1 VLYLAVFAVPLL
13 LALLLTPLVGRVA
26 QRFGFLDYPR
36 EPRHLHETPTPKL
49 GGVALFLPFLIA
61 VGLSLILLP
70 LTLEARPDLP
80 HELRRLAGV
89 IVGSLVVLLVGIY
102 DDKRELSHW
111 PQLLAQFLAAGVAIY
126 SGIVIYE
133 IASPFGGLVR
143 FPFWFAIA
151 FTLFWLLGM
160 MNTVNWLDGL
170 DGLAAGITV
179 IASLIFF
186 AHSNR
191 LGQVSIALLPLALAG
206 CTLGFLP
213 YNFYPARVF
222 MGTSGALFL
231 GFALGTLSIIGG
243 AKAATALL
251 VLGIPILDVA
261 WQIVNR
267 LRERRSPFRGD
278 RGHLHHR
285 LLDIG
290 ISHRR
295 VVLFFYL
302 LSASF
307 GGLALLLPPGLY
319 KLYALLAL
327 GVVATTVLFLAARE
341 SQPPY

>member
-1 VLYLAVFAVPLL
+1 MLYLAVFAVPLL
-13 LALLLTPLVGRVA
+13 LALLLTPLAERVA
-26 QRFGFLDYPR
+26 RRFGFLDYPR
-36 EPRHLHETPTPKL
+36 EPRHLHRGPTPKL
-49 GGVALFLPFLIA
+49 GGMALFLPFLVA

-70 LTLEARPDLP
+70 PTPQARPDYP
-80 HELRRLAGV
+80 YELWRLGGV
-89 IVGSLVVLLVGIY
+89 VAGSLIVFLVGAY
-102 DDKRELSHW
+102 DDKRELSPA
-111 PQLLAQFLAAGVAIY
+111 PQLLAQFLAAAVAIY
-126 SGIVIYE
+126 SGIVIHE
-133 IASPFGGLVR
+133 IASPFGGLLR
-143 FPFWFAIA
+143 FPPWFAIV
-151 FTLFWLLGM
+151 FTLFWIMGM

-170 DGLAAGITV
+170 DGLAAGVTV
-179 IASLIFF
+179 IASLVFF

-206 CTLGFLP
+206 CALGFLP

-222 MGTSGALFL
+222 MGTSGSLFL

-251 VLGIPILDVA
+251 VLGVPILDVA

-267 LRERRSPFRGD
+267 LRRRRSPFRGD

-285 LLDIG
+285 LVDMG

-295 VVLFFYL
+295 VLLLFYL
-302 LSASF
+302 LCASF

-327 GVVATTVLFLAARE
+327 GIVAVTVLFLAARE
-341 SQPPY
+341 GQPRR

>member
-13 LALLLTPLVGRVA
+13 LAFFLTPLVERLA
-26 QRFGFLDYPR
+26 RRWGFVDYPR
-36 EPRHLHETPTPKL
+36 EPRHLHEAPTPKL
-49 GGVALFLPFLIA
+49 GGVALFVPFLIA
-61 VGLSLILLP
+61 VGLSLILYP
-70 LTLEARPDLP
+70 PSVQPEPDLSEP
-80 HELRRLAGV
+80 LRLAGL
-89 IVGSLVVLLVGIY
+89 IIGSLIVFLVGVY
-102 DDKRELSHW
+102 DDKRELSPW
-111 PQLLAQFLAAGVAIY
+111 PQLAVQFVAAGVAIY
-126 SGIVIYE
+126 SGIVIHE
-133 IASPFGGLVR
+133 IASPFGGLVT
-143 FPFWFAIA
+143 FPPWFAIA
-151 FTLFWLLGM
+151 FTLFWIMGM
-160 MNTVNWLDGL
+160 MNTINWLDGL

-213 YNFYPARVF
+213 YNFYPARLF

-267 LRERRSPFRGD
+267 LRQRRSPLRGD

-285 LLDIG
+285 LLDMG
-290 ISHRR
+290 ISRRR
-295 VVLFFYL
+295 VVLLFYL
-302 LSASF
+302 LCASF

-319 KLYALLAL
+319 KLYALLVL
-327 GVVATTVLFLAARE
+327 GVVAATVLFLASRE
-341 SQPPY
+341 V

>member
-13 LALLLTPLVGRVA
+13 LAFLLTPLVERMA
-26 QRFGFLDYPR
+26 RRLGFVDYPR
-36 EPRHLHETPTPKL
+36 EPRRLHEAPTPKL
-49 GGVALFLPFLIA
+49 GGIALLIPFLVA
-61 VGLSLILLP
+61 VGLSLILYPPSVQPEPDPSEP
-70 LTLEARPDLP
+70 L
-80 HELRRLAGV
+80 RLAGL
-89 IVGSLVVLLVGIY
+89 IIGSLLVFLMGVY
-102 DDKRELSHW
+102 DEKQELSAW
-111 PQLLAQFLAAGVAIY
+111 PQLAVQFVAACVAVT
-126 SGIVIYE
+126 SGILIKD
-133 IASPFGGLVR
+133 IASPFGGLVT
-143 FPFWFAIA
+143 FPPWFAIA
-151 FTLFWLLGM
+151 FTLFWLVGM

-191 LGQVSIALLPLALAG
+191 LGQASIALLPLALAG
-206 CTLGFLP
+206 CALGFLP

-222 MGTSGALFL
+222 MGTSGAVFL

-267 LRERRSPFRGD
+267 LRQRRSPFLGD

-285 LLDIG
+285 LLDMG

-295 VVLFFYL
+295 VVLLFYL
-302 LSASF
+302 LCASF

-319 KLYALLAL
+319 KLYALFTL
-327 GVVATTVLFLAARE
+327 GAVAATVLFFAARE
-341 SQPPY
+341 SQSPD

>member
-1 VLYLAVFAVPLL
+1 MLYLAVFSLPLL
-13 LALLLTPLVGRVA
+13 LALLLTPLVGHLAR
-26 QRFGFLDYPR
+26 RWGFVDYPR
-36 EPRHLHETPTPKL
+36 EPRHLHRGPTPKL
-49 GGVALFLPFLIA
+49 GGIALFLPFLVS
-61 VGLSLILLP
+61 VGLSLTLLP
-70 LTLEARPDLP
+70 PTPHFRPDYP
-80 HELRRLAGV
+80 YELWRLGGV
-89 IVGSLVVLLVGIY
+89 VAGSLIVFLIGVY
-102 DDKRELSHW
+102 DDKRELSPW

-126 SGIVIYE
+126 SGIIIYE

-170 DGLAAGITV
+170 DGLATGITV

-191 LGQVSIALLPLALAG
+191 LGQVSIALLPLGLAG
-206 CTLGFLP
+206 CALGFLP

-267 LRERRSPFRGD
+267 LREHRSPFRGD

-285 LLDIG
+285 LVDMG

-302 LSASF
+302 LCASF

-319 KLYALLAL
+319 KLYALFAL
-327 GVVATTVLFLAARE
+327 GVVAATVLFLAARE
-341 SQPPY
+341 SQPLD

>member
-1 VLYLAVFAVPLL
+1 
-13 LALLLTPLVGRVA
+13 
-26 QRFGFLDYPR
+26 
-36 EPRHLHETPTPKL
+36 LHEAPTPKL
-49 GGVALFLPFLIA
+49 GGVALFVPFLIA
-61 VGLSLILLP
+61 VGLSLILYP
-70 LTLEARPDLP
+70 PSVQPEPDLSEP
-80 HELRRLAGV
+80 LRLAGL
-89 IVGSLVVLLVGIY
+89 IIGSLIVFLVGVY
-102 DDKRELSHW
+102 DDKRELSPW
-111 PQLLAQFLAAGVAIY
+111 PQLAVQFVAAGVAIY
-126 SGIVIYE
+126 SGIVIHE
-133 IASPFGGLVR
+133 IASPFGGLVT
-143 FPFWFAIA
+143 FPPWFAIA
-151 FTLFWLLGM
+151 FTLFWIMGM
-160 MNTVNWLDGL
+160 MNTINWLDGL

-213 YNFYPARVF
+213 YNFYPARLF

-267 LRERRSPFRGD
+267 LRQRRSPLRGD

-285 LLDIG
+285 LLDMG
-290 ISHRR
+290 ISRRR
-295 VVLFFYL
+295 VVLLFYL
-302 LSASF
+302 LCASF

-319 KLYALLAL
+319 KLYALLVL
-327 GVVATTVLFLAARE
+327 GVVAATVLFLASRE
-341 SQPPY
+341 V

>member
-1 VLYLAVFAVPLL
+1 MLYLAVFAVPLV
-13 LALLLTPLVGRVA
+13 LAFFLTPLVGRLA
-26 QRFGFLDYPR
+26 RRWRFVDYPR
-36 EPRHLHETPTPKL
+36 EPRRLHEAPTPKL
-49 GGVALFLPFLIA
+49 GGIALLTPFLIA

-89 IVGSLVVLLVGIY
+89 IVGSLIVFLVGIY
-102 DDKRELSHW
+102 DDKRELSPW
-111 PQLLAQFLAAGVAIY
+111 PQLLAQFMAAGVAIY

-133 IASPFGGLVR
+133 ISSPFGGPIH
-143 FPFWFAIA
+143 FPAWFAVA
-151 FTLFWLLGM
+151 FTIFWLMGM

-186 AHSNR
+186 VHSNR

-206 CTLGFLP
+206 CALGFLP

-267 LRERRSPFRGD
+267 LRQRRSPFLGD

-285 LLDIG
+285 LLDMG
-290 ISHRR
+290 VSHRR
-295 VVLFFYL
+295 VVLLFYL
-302 LSASF
+302 LCASF

-319 KLYALLAL
+319 KLYALFAL
-327 GVVATTVLFLAARE
+327 GVVAVTVLFLAAQE
-341 SQPPY
+341 SQLPD

>member
-1 VLYLAVFAVPLL
+1 MTVLYLAVFAVPLL
-13 LALLLTPLVGRVA
+13 LAFFLTPLVERLA
-26 QRFGFLDYPR
+26 RRWGFVDYPR
-36 EPRHLHETPTPKL
+36 EPRHLHEAPTPKL
-49 GGVALFLPFLIA
+49 GGVALFVPFLIA
-61 VGLSLILLP
+61 VGLSLILYP
-70 LTLEARPDLP
+70 PSVQPEPDLSEP
-80 HELRRLAGV
+80 LRLAGL
-89 IVGSLVVLLVGIY
+89 IIGSLIVFLVGVY
-102 DDKRELSHW
+102 DDKRELSPW
-111 PQLLAQFLAAGVAIY
+111 PQLAVQFVAAGVAIY
-126 SGIVIYE
+126 SGIVIHE
-133 IASPFGGLVR
+133 IASPFGGLVT
-143 FPFWFAIA
+143 FPPWFAIA
-151 FTLFWLLGM
+151 FTLFWIMGM
-160 MNTVNWLDGL
+160 MNTINWLDGL

-213 YNFYPARVF
+213 YNFYPARLF

-267 LRERRSPFRGD
+267 LRQRRSPLRGD

-285 LLDIG
+285 LLDMG
-290 ISHRR
+290 ISRRR
-295 VVLFFYL
+295 VVLLFYL
-302 LSASF
+302 LCASF

-319 KLYALLAL
+319 KLYALLVL
-327 GVVATTVLFLAARE
+327 GVVAATVLFLASRE
-341 SQPPY
+341 V

>member
-1 VLYLAVFAVPLL
+1 MLYLAVFAVPLL
-13 LALLLTPLVGRVA
+13 LAFFLTPLVERLA
-26 QRFGFLDYPR
+26 RRWGFVDYPR
-36 EPRHLHETPTPKL
+36 EPRHLHEAPTPKL
-49 GGVALFLPFLIA
+49 GGVALFVPFLIA
-61 VGLSLILLP
+61 VGLSLILYP
-70 LTLEARPDLP
+70 PSVQPEPDLSEP
-80 HELRRLAGV
+80 LRLAGL
-89 IVGSLVVLLVGIY
+89 IIGSLIVFLVGVY
-102 DDKRELSHW
+102 DDKRELSPW
-111 PQLLAQFLAAGVAIY
+111 PQLAVQFVAAGVAIY
-126 SGIVIYE
+126 SGIVIHE
-133 IASPFGGLVR
+133 IASPFGGLVT
-143 FPFWFAIA
+143 FPPWFAIA
-151 FTLFWLLGM
+151 FTLFWIMGM
-160 MNTVNWLDGL
+160 MNTINWLDGL

-213 YNFYPARVF
+213 YNFYPARLF

-267 LRERRSPFRGD
+267 LRQRRSPLRGD

-285 LLDIG
+285 LLDMG
-290 ISHRR
+290 ISRRR
-295 VVLFFYL
+295 VVLLFYL
-302 LSASF
+302 LCASF

-319 KLYALLAL
+319 KLYALLVL
-327 GVVATTVLFLAARE
+327 GVVAATVLFLASRE
-341 SQPPY
+341 V

>member
-1 VLYLAVFAVPLL
+1 
-13 LALLLTPLVGRVA
+13 
-26 QRFGFLDYPR
+26 
-36 EPRHLHETPTPKL
+36 
-49 GGVALFLPFLIA
+49 
-61 VGLSLILLP
+61 
-70 LTLEARPDLP
+70 
-80 HELRRLAGV
+80 
-89 IVGSLVVLLVGIY
+89 LVGIY
-102 DDKRELSHW
+102 DDKRELSPW

-133 IASPFGGLVR
+133 IASPFGGLVT
-143 FPFWFAIA
+143 FPTWFAVL

-191 LGQVSIALLPLALAG
+191 LGQVSIALLPLALGG
-206 CTLGFLP
+206 CALGFLP
-213 YNFYPARVF
+213 YNFHPARVF

-267 LRERRSPFRGD
+267 LRERRSPLSGD

-285 LLDIG
+285 LLDMG

-302 LSASF
+302 LCASF
-307 GGLALLLPPGLY
+307 GGLALLLSPGLY
-319 KLYALLAL
+319 KLYALFAL
-327 GVVATTVLFLAARE
+327 GVVAVIVLFLAARE
-341 SQPPY
+341 NQPPD

>member
-1 VLYLAVFAVPLL
+1 MLYLVIFAVPLVL
-13 LALLLTPLVGRVA
+13 TLFLTPLVGRVA
-26 QRFGFLDYPR
+26 RRFGFVDYPR
-36 EPRHLHETPTPKL
+36 VPRHLHEAPTPKL
-49 GGVALFLPFLIA
+49 GGIALLIPFLIA
-61 VGLSLILLP
+61 VGLSLILYPPSVQPEPDPAEP
-70 LTLEARPDLP
+70 LR
-80 HELRRLAGV
+80 LRGL
-89 IVGSLVVLLVGIY
+89 IIGSLLVFLMGVY
-102 DDKRELSHW
+102 DDKQELSAW
-111 PQLLAQFLAAGVAIY
+111 PQLAVQFVAACVAVA
-126 SGIVIYE
+126 SGILIKD

-143 FPFWFAIA
+143 FPPWFAIA
-151 FTLFWLLGM
+151 FTLFWLMGM

-186 AHSNR
+186 AHSNH

-206 CTLGFLP
+206 CALGFLP

-222 MGTSGALFL
+222 MGTSGAVFL

-251 VLGIPILDVA
+251 VMGIPILDVA

-267 LRERRSPFRGD
+267 LRQRRSLFRGD

-285 LLDIG
+285 LLDMG

-295 VVLFFYL
+295 VVLLFYL
-302 LSASF
+302 LCASF

-327 GVVATTVLFLAARE
+327 GVVAVIVLFLAARE
-341 SQPPY
+341 SQPPD